1 MSVFSRINTEL
12 SAVKKIASVAHIGN
26 GISIDAAKSLIS
38 KQLSSATGGI
48 TSQISG
54 AVAGA
59 TSSISGAVAGAT
71 KTVGSITSSI
81 SKVSGST
88 LTSGVLPG
96 PIKR

>member
-1 MSVFSRINTEL
+1 MSIFSRISTEL
-12 SAVKKIASVAHIGN
+12 SEVKKLASIAHLGN

-38 KQLSSATGGI
+38 KQLAAATGGI

-59 TSSISGAVAGAT
+59 TSSITGAVAGAT
-71 KTVGSITSSI
+71 KLAGSVTSAASKIT
-81 SKVSGST
+81 GAN
-88 LTSGVLPG
+88 LTSGVLPS

>member
-1 MSVFSRINTEL
+1 MSIFSRVSTEL
-12 SAVKKIASVAHIGN
+12 TAVKKLASIPHLGN

-38 KQLSSATGGI
+38 KQLAAATGSI
-48 TSQISG
+48 TG

-59 TSSISGAVAGAT
+59 TSSITGAVAGAT
-71 KTVGSITSSI
+71 KIAGSVTSAASKI
-81 SKVSGST
+81 SGAG